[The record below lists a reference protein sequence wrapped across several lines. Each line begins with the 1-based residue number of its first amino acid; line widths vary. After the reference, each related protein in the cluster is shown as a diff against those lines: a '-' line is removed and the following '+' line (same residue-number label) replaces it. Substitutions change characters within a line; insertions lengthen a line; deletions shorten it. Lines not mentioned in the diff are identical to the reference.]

1 MASDITFV
9 EYVCDQ
15 IRGAGGI
22 SHRAMFGE
30 FAVYRDGKVIGL
42 VCDNQFFVKPTQA
55 GRALLGM
62 PVEAPPYPGAR
73 PHFLVSDQLDD
84 RDLMTGLI
92 RATAAELPTPKPRKK
107 AAPKK

>member
-1 MASDITFV
+1 MASDIAFV

-15 IRGAGGI
+15 IRGAGRV

-30 FAVYRDGKVIGL
+30 FAVYRDSKVVGL
-42 VCDNQFFVKPTQA
+42 VCANQFFVKPTQA

-107 AAPKK
+107 TPPKK

>member
-1 MASDITFV
+1 MASDIDFV

-15 IRGAGGI
+15 IRGAGPI
-22 SHRAMFGE
+22 SHRKMFGE
-30 FAVYRDGKVIGL
+30 FAVYLEGKVVGL

-55 GRALLGM
+55 GRVVLGM

-84 RDLMTGLI
+84 RDLMAGLI
-92 RATAAELPTPKPRKK
+92 RATAAELPTPNPRKK

>member
-1 MASDITFV
+1 
-9 EYVCDQ
+9 
-15 IRGAGGI
+15 
-22 SHRAMFGE
+22 MFGE